1 MFSQSQNTETRR
13 GCCSRSP
20 WRPDSIP
27 GWQRNFKAIV
37 HIVPQAWR
45 RKLKWFWILKHNF
58 REMLRQGNVWKSWNL
73 AVRPW
78 GATVWSLSYMD
89 DSRMLERPESRN
101 TLCNVACMEWFK
113 GGAMCTAGSKA
124 RKKNGYPS
132 PLEPRWLC
140 CEPWI
145 LKMELHDLLFTMLG
159 FFFFFAFVLSV
170 LDIPPLFR
178 FRMGIFIYSV
188 LLYVGSI

>member
-13 GCCSRSP
+13 GCCSRSL

-45 RKLKWFWILKHNF
+45 RKLKWSWILKHNF

-113 GGAMCTAGSKA
+113 RGAMCTAGSKA
-124 RKKNGYPS
+124 RKKMATQALWS
-132 PLEPRWLC
+132 PDDCVVSPEYWRWNYMIC
-140 CEPWI
+140 CSPCW
-145 LKMELHDLLFTMLG
+145 D
-159 FFFFFAFVLSV
+159 FFFFCLICLRYTS
-170 LDIPPLFR
+170 PLPF
-178 FRMGIFIYSV
+178 
-188 LLYVGSI
+188 